1 MSLLSFIRGS
11 LIPIPIPLP
20 LGIRLSSMISN
31 GNAWVHII
39 HVNRKF
45 NYLINSKI
53 EFLYTWLCNKHTIS
67 TTGKDEEPKRTLPF
81 ILFRNFNICIMLYC
95 ISV

>member
-11 LIPIPIPLP
+11 LTPIPIPLP
-20 LGIRLSSMISN
+20 LGIRLLSFSSMISN

-39 HVNRKF
+39 NRKF

-81 ILFRNFNICIMLYC
+81 ILLE
-95 ISV
+95 ISTSSTVF